1 MEYFD
6 GACDIP
12 IYRNIPSIGTL
23 TSLIFNSDLSEHSW
37 QANRRCRETVA
48 ATNGQRPTGDKAER
62 TSLIFNSENR
72 NSLPFTAYCSLLTI
86 NYKL

>member
-1 MEYFD
+1 MTAY
-6 GACDIP
+6 GACD
-12 IYRNIPSIGTL
+12 GTL
-23 TSLIFNSDLSEHSW
+23 TSLIFNSW